1 MTGQTQSFTD
11 ADLPAL
17 FRSADSLSSRGRIR
31 RRNFFIVF
39 LICDLGAAFCSAF
52 EDHPRGLS
60 IAALVLLTVGLT
72 GTIALLQE
80 SPEADWYRG
89 RALAESVKTLS
100 WRYMMCAEPYS
111 HGLPPGEADRKLI
124 QELSALLKVDRG
136 LSKGLNLL
144 GDDGLQIAD
153 KMREVRSSDVGSRKS
168 FYLNLRL
175 KDQKRWYSRSADRAH
190 KWLTR
195 CRWTLVGIQLC
206 LVLTAISTLPWPRQP
221 FSAVGLMSALAASVI
236 AWQHMN
242 EFGGLAVAYNL
253 TAHELAGQESLIGPV
268 DTNKSLEDFVLNA
281 ERAISREHTLWRA
294 RRTE

>member
-124 QELSALLKVDRG
+124 QELSALL
-136 LSKGLNLL
+136 
-144 GDDGLQIAD
+144 
-153 KMREVRSSDVGSRKS
+153 S